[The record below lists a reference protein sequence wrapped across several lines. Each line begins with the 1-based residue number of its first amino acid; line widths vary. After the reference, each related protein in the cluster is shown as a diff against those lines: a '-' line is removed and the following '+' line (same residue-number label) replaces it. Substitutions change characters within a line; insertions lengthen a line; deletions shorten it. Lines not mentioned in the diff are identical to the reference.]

1 MNGRQARRTLGVTLL
16 ALGVTL
22 PGGAGAATL
31 RIGVIGPYTGGS
43 AAFGISM
50 REGVQL
56 ATDELNA
63 GGGIKGRGRIELALA
78 DDEGKPDV
86 SVNAMTRLLERDKV
100 VAVIGPINSSNCLAS
115 MKVTQKAEIP
125 QVTPVCASP
134 AITAHG
140 NPFIFRTTLS
150 DRRYAGQLAEF
161 ALKTAG
167 LKRFAILHDADD
179 YGTDGANVFEQRLRD
194 LGTPP
199 VARERWNRG
208 DKSFSAQL
216 AKVKETGADAM
227 LTWGLHTEIAL
238 LAKQARQ
245 LGITARILGGTGL
258 ATPKF
263 IELGGDAVEGSLVTL
278 LFVPDHPDPKVQDFV
293 KRYQAKFNRRPDT
306 FAAQAYDSLHL
317 LAGAIERAASTTGR
331 AIRDA
336 LLKAE
341 QAGITGPIVF
351 DETGD
356 RVRGLLVTVIKG
368 GKFVPYGM

>member
-1 MNGRQARRTLGVTLL
+1 MNRWRFRGTVGAALL
-16 ALGVTL
+16 ALGL
-22 PGGAGAATL
+22 ALAPRAGAATV

-56 ATDELNA
+56 AADELNA
-63 GGGIKGRGRIELALA
+63 AGGIKGLGRIELAQA

-86 SVNAMTRLLERDKV
+86 SVSAMTRLVERDKV

-134 AITAHG
+134 AITTQG

-161 ALKTAG
+161 AVKTAG

-179 YGTDGANVFEQRLRD
+179 YGTDGATVFEQRLRE
-194 LGTPP
+194 LGSVPL
-199 VARERWNRG
+199 VRERWNRG

-216 AKVKETGADAM
+216 AKVKESGADAL

-238 LAKQARQ
+238 VAKQARQ

-263 IELGGDAVEGSLVTL
+263 IELGGEAVEGSLVTL
-278 LFVPDHPDPKVQDFV
+278 LFVPDNPEPRVQEFV
-293 KRYQAKFNRRPDT
+293 RRYQAKFNRRPDT
-306 FAAQAYDSLHL
+306 FAAQAYDTTYL
-317 LAGAIERAASTTGR
+317 LAGAIERAGQTAGK
-331 AIRDA
+331 AIRDV

-341 QAGITGPIVF
+341 HAGVTGPIVF

>member
-1 MNGRQARRTLGVTLL
+1 MDRWQLGGTVGAAALGLGVAL
-16 ALGVTL
+16 AV
-22 PGGAGAATL
+22 GADAATV

-63 GGGIKGRGRIELALA
+63 AGGIRGMGRIELAFA

-100 VAVIGPINSSNCLAS
+100 AAVIGPINSSNCLAS

-125 QVTPVCASP
+125 QITPVCASP
-134 AITAHG
+134 AITAQG

-179 YGTDGANVFEQRLRD
+179 YGTDGANVFDQRLRE
-194 LGTPP
+194 LGVIP
-199 VARERWNRG
+199 VVRERWNRG

-216 AKVKETGADAM
+216 AKVKEAGADAM

-245 LGITARILGGTGL
+245 LGIAAKILGGTGL

-263 IELGGDAVEGSLVTL
+263 IELGGEAVEGSLVTL
-278 LFVPDHPDPKVQDFV
+278 LFVPDNPEPKVQDFV
-293 KRYQAKFNRRPDT
+293 KRYQAKFTRRPDT
-306 FAAQAYDSLHL
+306 FAAQAYDTLHL
-317 LAGAIERAASTTGR
+317 LAGAIERAASTAGR
-331 AIRDA
+331 AIRDI

-341 QAGITGPIVF
+341 HTGVTGPIVF